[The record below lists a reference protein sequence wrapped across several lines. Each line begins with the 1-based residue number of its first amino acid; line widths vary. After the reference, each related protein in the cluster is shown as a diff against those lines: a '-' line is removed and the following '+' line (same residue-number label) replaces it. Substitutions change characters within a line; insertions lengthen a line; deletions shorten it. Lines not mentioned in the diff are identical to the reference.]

1 MTTMTFTRLIVG
13 INRLLLLVIPIL
25 NRMTITN
32 YFILAMKTFIKL
44 LSTSTTIQTSKASEV
59 NMTQTI
65 QLAGLTINQN
75 LYDFIE
81 REALPDTGIASA
93 HFWQSFAK
101 IINDL
106 SGENAQLLAKRDD
119 LQAQIDTWHKDNF
132 GDKFSFANYKQF
144 LADIGYLSP
153 VVDDFSISTENVDAE
168 LATIAGPQLV
178 VPIMNARFALNAVN
192 ARWGSLYDALY
203 GTDVIS
209 SEDGAEKAGAY
220 NPARGAKVISYAKN
234 FLDQAIPLVNGSHQD
249 AIAYHFN
256 EQQLMVSL
264 ANGEQSP
271 LKESSAFIGFT
282 GSINQPNTL
291 AFKHNGLHLELV
303 FDADSVIGK
312 SEPSTLSDILL
323 ESALT
328 TIMDCED
335 SVAAVDGDDKVVAYR
350 NWLGLMQGTLTEEIN
365 KNGQAFTRK
374 MNDDRSYQSL
384 SGDSIQLKGRSL
396 MFVRNVGHLMTNNA
410 IIDEQGREVPEGI
423 MDAVITSMLALHDLK
438 GNGKLSNSNEASIYI
453 VKPKMHGPEEVQF
466 ADTLFARVEDAL
478 SLPRNTIKM
487 GIMDEE
493 RRTSVNLKNC
503 IHAAKE
509 RVVFINTGF
518 LDRTGDEIHTSMA
531 AGPMARKAEIKLT
544 PWIGAYEN
552 NNVDVGLACGFSQ
565 KAQIG
570 KGMWPIP
577 DQMANMIATKI
588 NHVEAGANTAWV
600 PSPTAAT
607 LHALHYHRIDVF
619 ALQKDLMLRTSANL
633 DDILTIPLATDTNW
647 SDAEITEELDNN
659 AQGILGYV
667 VRWID
672 QGIGC
677 SKVPDINDV
686 GLMEDRATLRISS
699 QHIANWLQH
708 GICSQE
714 QVQASLEKMA
724 KIVDGQNASDPS
736 YQAMSDD
743 FANSIAF
750 KAASSLVFAGAEQP
764 SGYTEPLLHQCRLDK
779 KQELANNK

>member
-1 MTTMTFTRLIVG
+1 
-13 INRLLLLVIPIL
+13 
-25 NRMTITN
+25 
-32 YFILAMKTFIKL
+32 
-44 LSTSTTIQTSKASEV
+44 
-59 NMTQTI
+59 MTQTI
-65 QLAGLTINQN
+65 QLAGLTINEN

-81 REALPDTGIASA
+81 REALPETGIAST

-106 SGENAQLLAKRDD
+106 SGENSQLLAKRDD
-119 LQAQIDTWHKDNF
+119 LQTQIDTWHKNNF
-132 GDKFSFANYKQF
+132 GDKFNFTNYKQF
-144 LADIGYLSP
+144 LTDIGYLAP

-209 SEDGAEKAGAY
+209 TENGAEISSSY
-220 NPARGAKVISYAKN
+220 NSVRGTKVISYAKK
-234 FLDQAIPLVNGSHQD
+234 FLDQAIPLVKGSHQD
-249 AIAYHFN
+249 AVSYHLN

-271 LKESSAFIGFT
+271 LKDSSAFIGYT
-282 GSINQPNTL
+282 GNITQPETL

-303 FDADSVIGK
+303 FDASSIIGN
-312 SEPSTLSDILL
+312 SEPSTLSDIKL

-335 SVAAVDGDDKVVAYR
+335 SVAAVDGDDKVIAYR
-350 NWLGLMQGTLTEEIN
+350 NWLGLMQGTLTEEIH
-365 KNGQAFTRK
+365 KNGQVFTRK
-374 MNDDRSYQSL
+374 MNEDRRYQTL

-410 IIDEQGREVPEGI
+410 IIDDQGREVPEGI
-423 MDAVITSMLALHDLK
+423 MDAVITSLLALHDLK
-438 GNGKLSNSNEASIYI
+438 GNGKLRNSSEASIYI
-453 VKPKMHGPEEVQF
+453 VKPKMHGPDEVQF
-466 ADTLFARVEDAL
+466 ADTLFARVEDVL

-531 AGPMARKAEIKLT
+531 AGAMARKADIKLT

-619 ALQKDLMLRTSANL
+619 ALQKDLMKRESANL

-699 QHIANWLQH
+699 QHIANWLYH
-708 GICSQE
+708 GICNQE

-750 KAASSLVFAGAEQP
+750 KAASALVFQGAEQP

-779 KQELANNK
+779 KQALANKK

>member
-1 MTTMTFTRLIVG
+1 
-13 INRLLLLVIPIL
+13 
-25 NRMTITN
+25 
-32 YFILAMKTFIKL
+32 MKTFIRL
-44 LSTSTTIQTSKASEV
+44 LSKFTTIPTRKTSEE
-59 NMTQTI
+59 NMTPTI
-65 QLAGLTINQN
+65 QLAGLTINKN
-75 LYDFIE
+75 LHDFIE
-81 REALPDTGIASA
+81 QEALPSTGIVSA
-93 HFWQSFAK
+93 QFWQSFAK

-106 SGENAQLLAKRDD
+106 SDKNTQLLAKRDD
-119 LQAQIDTWHKDNF
+119 LQAQIDTWHKSNF
-132 GDKFSFANYKQF
+132 GDKFNFANYKQF
-144 LADIGYLSP
+144 LTDIGYLVP
-153 VVDDFSISTENVDAE
+153 VVDDFSISTQNVDEE

-203 GTDVIS
+203 GTDVIN
-209 SEDGAEKAGAY
+209 DDNGAEKTSSY
-220 NPARGAKVISYAKN
+220 NPLRGAKVISFAKD
-234 FLDQAIPLVNGSHQD
+234 FLDQAIPLVDGSHQD
-249 AIAYHFN
+249 AIAYNLN
-256 EQQLMVSL
+256 EQQLIVSL
-264 ANGEQSP
+264 ANGEQSI
-271 LKESSAFIGFT
+271 LQNSAALIGFT
-282 GSINQPNTL
+282 GTIQQPKTL
-291 AFKHNGLHLELV
+291 AFRHNNLHLELV

-312 SEPSTLSDILL
+312 SEPSTLSDIIL

-335 SVAAVDGDDKVVAYR
+335 SVAAVDGEDKVIAYR
-350 NWLGLMQGTLTEEIN
+350 NWLGLMQGTLTEEIH
-365 KNGQAFTRK
+365 KNGQVFTRK
-374 MNDDRSYQSL
+374 MNSDRNYQSL
-384 SGDSIQLKGRSL
+384 SGDSVQLKGRSL

-423 MDAVITSMLALHDLK
+423 MDAVITSLLALHDLK
-438 GNGKLSNSNEASIYI
+438 GNGELSNSSEASIYI

-531 AGPMARKAEIKLT
+531 AGPMARKADIKLT
-544 PWIGAYEN
+544 PWIGAYED

-607 LHALHYHRIDVF
+607 LHSLHYHRIDVF
-619 ALQKDLMLRTSANL
+619 ALQKELMLRESANL
-633 DDILTIPLATDTNW
+633 DDILTIPLAIDTNW
-647 SDAEITEELDNN
+647 SEAEITEELDNN

-699 QHIANWLQH
+699 QHIANWLYH
-708 GICSQE
+708 DICNKA

-724 KIVDGQNASDPS
+724 KIVDGQNANDPS
-736 YQAMSDD
+736 YQSMSDD
-743 FANSIAF
+743 FTNSIAF
-750 KAASSLVFAGAEQP
+750 KAASELVFFGAEQP

-779 KQELANNK
+779 KQEIANSK

>member
-1 MTTMTFTRLIVG
+1 
-13 INRLLLLVIPIL
+13 
-25 NRMTITN
+25 
-32 YFILAMKTFIKL
+32 
-44 LSTSTTIQTSKASEV
+44 
-59 NMTQTI
+59 MTQTI

-81 REALPDTGIASA
+81 REALPNTGIASA

-106 SGENAQLLAKRDD
+106 SGKNAQLLAKRDD
-119 LQAQIDTWHKDNF
+119 LQAQIDTWHKNNF
-132 GDKFSFANYKQF
+132 GDKFNFDSYKQF
-144 LADIGYLSP
+144 LTDIGYLAP
-153 VVDDFSISTENVDAE
+153 VVDDFSISTENVDEE

-209 SEDGAEKAGAY
+209 SEDGAEKGGSY
-220 NPARGAKVISYAKN
+220 NPVRGAKVISYAKE

-249 AIAYHFN
+249 AVAYHLN

-264 ANGEQSP
+264 ANGKQSP

-282 GSINQPNTL
+282 GSINKPNTL

-303 FDADSVIGK
+303 FDENSVIGK

-350 NWLGLMQGTLTEEIN
+350 NWLGLMQGTLTEEIQ
-365 KNGQAFTRK
+365 KNGEVFTRK

-384 SGDSIQLKGRSL
+384 SGDSVQLKGRSL

-410 IIDEQGREVPEGI
+410 IVDEQQREVPEGI
-423 MDAVITSMLALHDLK
+423 MDAVITSLLALHDLK

-466 ADTLFARVEDAL
+466 GDTLFARVEDVL

-531 AGPMARKAEIKLT
+531 AGPMARKADIKLT
-544 PWIGAYEN
+544 PWIVAYEN
-552 NNVDVGLACGFSQ
+552 NNVDVGLACGFSE

-619 ALQKDLMLRTSANL
+619 ALQKDLMQRESANL

-647 SDAEITEELDNN
+647 SNAEITAELDNN

-708 GICSQE
+708 GICTQE

-743 FANSIAF
+743 FSNSIAF
-750 KAASSLVFAGAEQP
+750 KAASALVFCGAEQP
-764 SGYTEPLLHQCRLDK
+764 SGYTEPLLHKCRLDK